1 MTPRIRHHTIL
12 EYGIIAP
19 SDKEYESGNVLY
31 IKKQDYFHLE
41 DFVLRNSGSA
51 ESEGREFFSLTHKKG
66 VGRCLQARNYVG
78 VIQTDSG
85 LVIEILPKIHRDKK
99 DDTED
104 LPDTRK
110 LFLRMLK
117 TLKNSPFK
125 QFNESDISTYK
136 MHIMEIFIHLFIKEM
151 NDLVRQG
158 IRSGYV
164 TMEVNSKFL
173 KGKLKIGDHIKKNI
187 VHKEKF
193 YIEYDDFIRDRPEN
207 RLIKS
212 TLTLL
217 LKTSGSNENIK
228 KLRELVFIFDDVNES
243 GDIRGDFT
251 KCISNRI
258 IKHYDTVLKWCR
270 VFLRGESFT
279 NWKGTGRVNAILFPM
294 NEVFESYV
302 TAYLRKSGLFEEFTA
317 QNSSKFLA
325 REENDKNIF
334 QIKPD
339 ITASRNGIFY
349 IMDAKWKLVDE
360 NDRANKYG
368 ISQTDM
374 YQLLSYAKIYEST
387 DGNITDTVYRRQISL
402 LLIYP
407 FTEKFKTPIQFSYN
421 DTQGISLMIW
431 PFDIERSMSSGE
443 NYNDYLKSIK
453 MSKMRIQYIG
463 LNSSNY
469 N

>member
-1 MTPRIRHHTIL
+1 MAPGIRHHTIV

-19 SDKEYESGNVLY
+19 SDSEHKSENVLY
-31 IKKQDYFHLE
+31 IKKQDYFNLE
-41 DFVLRNSGSA
+41 DFVLRNTGET

-85 LVIEILPKIHRDKK
+85 LAIEILPKIHRDEK
-99 DDTED
+99 DDAED
-104 LPDTRK
+104 LQDTRK

-125 QFNESDISTYK
+125 QFNESDIATYK

-164 TMEVNSKFL
+164 SLEENSKFL
-173 KGKLKIGDHIKKNI
+173 KGKLKVADHIKNNI
-187 VHKEKF
+187 VHKERF

-212 TLTLL
+212 TLSLL

-228 KLRELVFIFDDVNES
+228 KLRELVFIFDDVTES
-243 GDIRGDFT
+243 FDIKGDFS

-279 NWKGTGRVNAILFPM
+279 NWKGNGRVNAILFPM
-294 NEVFESYV
+294 NEVFENYV
-302 TAYLRKSGLFEEFTA
+302 TACLRKSGLFESFTA
-317 QNSSKFLA
+317 QSSSKYLA
-325 REENDKNIF
+325 HEEYGSNIF

-339 ITASRNGIFY
+339 IIASANSTFY
-349 IMDAKWKLVDE
+349 IMDAKWKLIDE
-360 NDRANKYG
+360 TDRLNKYG
-368 ISQTDM
+368 ISQADM
-374 YQLLSYAKIYEST
+374 YQLLSYAKIYEPAVR
-387 DGNITDTVYRRQISL
+387 DRHACPIRL

-407 FTEKFKTPIQFSYN
+407 ATKDFTQCRRFVFN
-421 DTQGISLMIW
+421 DTNGIEITIW
-431 PFDIERSMSSGE
+431 PFDIEKSMDRNE
-443 NYNDYLKSIK
+443 DYCRESQEKI
-453 MSKMRIQYIG
+453 
-463 LNSSNY
+463 
-469 N
+469 